1 MTLILRIF
9 IYMKHLVTILFLFFT
24 SFLYSQVIYNGSDFY
39 ETIKVKYDTLY
50 KEDGNIK
57 QIGKISYNLQGQKHG
72 EWLIWDDNSQLR
84 IQMFYENGVRKGK
97 WKIYDQHGILI
108 NERDYIVSN

>member
-1 MTLILRIF
+1 MTLMLRIF
-9 IYMKHLVTILFLFFT
+9 IDMKHLVTLLIIFLST
-24 SFLYSQVIYNGSDFY
+24 SFYSQGIYNHSDFY
-39 ETIKVKYDTLY
+39 ETVKIKYDTLY
-50 KEDGNIK
+50 KEDGSIK
-57 QIGKISYNLQGQKHG
+57 QIGKVSYNLQGQKHG

-108 NERDYIVSN
+108 NERDYIMSN